1 MTRPLP
7 LLVACLSLASALCG
21 APLRQDGGWAFEN
34 DVLRVTLDEATATW
48 DVLDKRSGRLWRQ
61 AVEPV
66 QEQWLVPV
74 PRLASA
80 PVLDGKL
87 DEWTGGSL
95 FLDSK
100 LAGPKAVTDGDA
112 DCSARIHLGWTDEG
126 WWLAADVTD
135 DRLVGPEP
143 GDKLW
148 TVDSIELWLGQEHW
162 CFAPSGDRVEIAC
175 FTTPARAEGC
185 RAVAQATATGWRLE
199 AFVPRAQITALPD
212 GPRAGAEL
220 LLAVGVN
227 DADERPGRQAQLF
240 YPADYQHRVFSTHAL
255 AALGAT
261 GQVDSPSIRTHRPGN
276 VAIRQVEALS
286 APANGLQVEL
296 DYAGEGGK
304 LPLTVRIWLPSEEPD
319 VLFELSGDP
328 ATSFRELTLPAPFV
342 LDEPEGQLVIPQNAG
357 LLFGVDELEWDNK
370 TLGGFMSMPWFGATD
385 LASGHGFA
393 CIFNTPDDVFY
404 RGQKARGTER
414 DVLTARTCFQ
424 PRKGQL
430 GYPRRLLFHFADR
443 GGYVALAKRYRAHVQ
458 AAGTLKTLAEKRRER
473 PSIDRLVG
481 AVNIYG
487 NNLRNIEELHRLGV
501 ERLMVSGFSRA
512 DVGTINALGYLS
524 SRYDIYTDLYEP
536 DRPAAKW
543 ERCEGFSFP
552 EDVIKQ
558 ADGSNQVGWCPVV
571 DPKTGEKYPSYVI
584 CWQRGLD
591 VLREKMPKRLAE
603 SPYNAY
609 FLDCV
614 TATRPYECY
623 DPEHPLD
630 RTTDRETRIEQLRYL
645 TGELGLVVGNEQGRG
660 WAVEVSDYFEGVMS
674 TSAFFA
680 NPKAIHDMP
689 FATLAPSPD
698 FARYEEY
705 GTNPRRRVPLFQLV
719 YGDCCETTWRWGDNS
734 HRMPYLWGQ
743 KDLLAIIHAAMP
755 TWVLWSEQ
763 QGLFLANPERFMEC
777 YENVCR
783 WRRAVGYHEMIDHER
798 LSQDALVQRSR
809 FANGAAVTVNFAD
822 EERSVDGM
830 VLPPR
835 SYLITGD
842 APELAGLPVGRP
854 VRVSDPWEPKD
865 LVVTGNTGFEQAP
878 LFWIPNA
885 GMALDIQQEVVHS
898 GKSAARL
905 VGTQPEGWSY
915 AGTPKVPLEAGR
927 KYRLRGWLRVDSVEP
942 AHAPKLKCEVHKD
955 GRYLVNFFTPAYDLA
970 KPGTWQCLETV
981 FTVPEGADSGRLA
994 LEKGSTQPVTAT
1006 LYLDDVELVPL
1017 PGE

>member
-1 MTRPLP
+1 MTRPLS
-7 LLVACLSLASALCG
+7 LLVACLSLASVLGG
-21 APLRQDGGWAFEN
+21 APVRQAGGWAFEN
-34 DVLRVTLDEATATW
+34 DVLRVTLDESTAAW

-61 AVEPV
+61 AVEPL

-74 PRLASA
+74 PRLAAA

-95 FLDSK
+95 FLDHK
-100 LAGPKAVTDGDA
+100 LAGPKAVLDGDA

-135 DRLVGPEP
+135 DKLVGPDP

-162 CFAPSGDRVEIAC
+162 GFAPGDAGVEIAC
-175 FTTPARAEGC
+175 FSSAPRAEGC
-185 RAVAQATATGWRLE
+185 RAAAQATATGWRLE

-227 DADERPGRQAQLF
+227 DTDVKPGRQAQLF
-240 YPADYQHRVFSTHAL
+240 YPAGYQHRVFSTHAL
-255 AALGAT
+255 ARLAAT
-261 GQVDSPSIRTHRPGN
+261 GQAEAPSTRTHRPGN
-276 VAIRQVEALS
+276 VTVRQVAALP
-286 APANGLQVEL
+286 APENGVQVEL
-296 DYAGEGGK
+296 DYANAGVA
-304 LPLTVRIWLPSEEPD
+304 LPLTVRVWLPAGEAD
-319 VLFELSGDP
+319 VLFELSGNP
-328 ATSFRELTLPAPFV
+328 AVAFRELALPAPFV
-342 LDEPEGQLVIPQNAG
+342 LDEPEARLVIPQNAG

-370 TLGGFMSMPWFGATD
+370 NLGGFMSMPWFGAAD
-385 LASGHGFA
+385 LASGQGYV
-393 CIFNTPDDVFY
+393 CIFDTPDDVFY
-404 RGQKARGTER
+404 RGQKARGTAR

-430 GYPRRLLFHFADR
+430 AYPRRLLFHFADR
-443 GGYVALAKRYRAHVQ
+443 GGYVALAKRYRAYAQ
-458 AAGTLKTLAEKRRER
+458 AKGMVKTLAEKRRER
-473 PSIDRLVG
+473 PNIDRLVG
-481 AVNIYG
+481 AVNIYSTSM
-487 NNLRNIEELHRLGV
+487 RNVEIMRDLGID
-501 ERLMVSGFSRA
+501 RLMVSGFSRT
-512 DVGTINALGYLS
+512 DVAQINDLGYLS

-536 DRPAAKW
+536 GRPGARM
-543 ERCEGFSFP
+543 ERCAGFSFP
-552 EDVIKQ
+552 EDVIKK
-558 ADGSNQVGWCPVV
+558 ADGSNQVGWCPLV

-614 TATRPYECY
+614 TATGLYECH
-623 DPEHPLD
+623 DPAHPLD
-630 RTTDRETRIEQLRYL
+630 RTMDRETRIEQLRYL
-645 TGELGLVVGNEQGRG
+645 TAELGLVAGSEQGRD
-660 WAVEVSDYFEGVMS
+660 WAVPVADYFEGVMS

-705 GTNPRRRVPLFQLV
+705 GINPRRRVPLFQLV

-734 HRMPYLWGQ
+734 HRMPHLWAQ
-743 KDLLAIIHAAMP
+743 KDLLAIVHAAMP
-755 TWVLWSEQ
+755 TWVIWSEQ
-763 QGLFLANPERFMEC
+763 QGLFLANPERFKEC

-798 LSQDALVQRSR
+798 LDKDALVQRSR

-822 EERSVDGM
+822 EERRVDGV
-830 VLPPR
+830 VLPPH

-854 VRVSDPWEPKD
+854 VRVGDSWEPKD
-865 LVVTGNTGFEQAP
+865 LVMTGNTGFEQHP
-878 LFWIPNA
+878 VFWNPTGGMRLDLQRDIVYA
-885 GMALDIQQEVVHS
+885 GT
-898 GKSAARL
+898 AAACL
-905 VGTQPEGWSY
+905 AGTQPDGWSY
-915 AGTPKVPLEAGR
+915 AGAPKVPLEAGR
-927 KYRLRGWLRVDSVEP
+927 KYRVRGWLRVDSIEP

-955 GRYLVNFFTPAYDLA
+955 GRYLVNFYTPAYDLA
-970 KPGTWQCLETV
+970 RLGTWQCLETV

-994 LEKGSTQPVTAT
+994 LEKGTTNPVAAT
-1006 LYLDDVELVPL
+1006 LYLDDVELAPL
-1017 PGE
+1017 PAE